1 MRLVRKSS
9 EIRAVGIAFALTLG
23 LAVFSGLAFAQVDLL
38 VTHARIYTENPSQPW
53 AEAMA
58 VKNGRIAAVGS
69 EAQLASFRAGAAKE
83 EDAHGKLI
91 LPGFHDTHIHFMSGS
106 LSLAGIN
113 LDDVQTLAEV
123 QRLVK
128 EYAAAH
134 PKAPWIVGR
143 GWSYDLFGET
153 ALPDRKMLDAVVAD
167 RPVYL
172 EGYDGH
178 TSWVNS
184 KALEL
189 AEVTKSTADP
199 ANGKIVRDASGDATG
214 ALKEAAQE
222 VVSSHIPE
230 PTRSDRLNALRAG
243 LHHASANGLTRV
255 RSAGGDFEYLDLY
268 EQLRKSGEL
277 TVRQSIAY
285 FLDPPELTPAALEQ
299 IENARRDFHDDWI
312 TGGVVKTMLDGV
324 VESHTAAMLTPYSD
338 DPSLSGKMFWD
349 AAKYTAAVT
358 ELDKRGF
365 TVMTHAIGEKSVRTA
380 LDAYET
386 AAKANGTRGRDHSI
400 EHIET
405 CSEADRPRF
414 GQLHVVA
421 GMQPLHT
428 YPNDDTL
435 KVWAKNAGP
444 DRASR
449 AWSWRTIQAGGG
461 LLAFGSDW
469 PVVTLNP
476 WYGVQTAVTRQTR
489 EGKPEGGWIPNERIS
504 LEETIAAYTLN
515 AAKAEH
521 RERDEG
527 SLETGKLA
535 DFIIVSQDV
544 FRVRPSELSSTKVEK
559 TFVGGRLV
567 YDGAAA
573 PSVAARDHQET
584 MNSHESTTPP
594 DVRKN

>member
-1 MRLVRKSS
+1 MGMAKSLRGMAWWAVAVTLTVLGAAGSARAQADLV
-9 EIRAVGIAFALTLG
+9 
-23 LAVFSGLAFAQVDLL
+23 

-58 VKNGRIAAVGS
+58 VQNGRIVAVGS
-69 EAQLASFRAGAAKE
+69 EAQVAPLQKGAKKVV
-83 EDAHGKLI
+83 DAQGKLV

-106 LSLAGIN
+106 VSLGGVR
-113 LDDVQTLAEV
+113 LDDVTSLAEV

-128 EYAAAH
+128 EFAAAH
-134 PKAPWIVGR
+134 PATNDSDKWIRGR
-143 GWSYDLFGET
+143 GWSYDLFGES
-153 ALPDRKMLDAVVAD
+153 ALPDRKMIDAVVAD

-178 TSWVNS
+178 TGWVNT
-184 KALEL
+184 KALEM
-189 AEVTKSTADP
+189 AGVTRATPDP
-199 ANGKIVRDASGDATG
+199 ANGKIVRDANGDATG
-214 ALKEAAQE
+214 ALKEAAQSI
-222 VVSSHIPE
+222 VSSHIPE
-230 PTRSDRLNALRAG
+230 LTRAERLAALRAG
-243 LHHASANGLTRV
+243 LHHASAHGLTRV

-268 EQLRKSGEL
+268 DELRKAGEL

-285 FLDPPELTPAALEQ
+285 FLDPPALTPADLEK
-299 IENARRDFHDDWI
+299 IEQARRDFHDDWI

-338 DPSLSGKMFWD
+338 DASYIGKMFWD
-349 AAKYTAAVT
+349 ADKYTAAVT

-380 LDAYET
+380 LDAYEA
-386 AAKANGTRGRDHSI
+386 AAKANHSSGRDHSV

-414 GQLHVVA
+414 GKLHVVA

-449 AWSWRTIQAGGG
+449 AWSWHTIQAGGG

-476 WYGVQTAVTRQTR
+476 WYGVETAVTRQTR
-489 EGKPEGGWIPNERIS
+489 EGHPPGGWIPNERIS
-504 LEETIAAYTLN
+504 LEDTIAGYTLN

-527 SLETGKLA
+527 SLEKGKLA

-544 FRVRPSELSSTKVEK
+544 FRIPAKDLSKTKVEK
-559 TFVGGRLV
+559 TFVGGRMV
-567 YDGAAA
+567 YDANNDARGAGG
-573 PSVAARDHQET
+573 VQ
-584 MNSHESTTPP
+584 
-594 DVRKN
+594 